1 MNKTININLGGIFF
15 HIDEEAYQKLK
26 KYLEAIRRSL
36 SDDPQGKDEIIT
48 DIESRIG
55 EILSEK
61 IKDVRQVV
69 NENDIEEII
78 EVMGRPEEYVGD
90 DEIFNDDT
98 TYKSSKNKK
107 TKKLF
112 RDGSDK
118 FLGGVASG
126 LAHYFG
132 VDVIWVRLGWLL
144 LLIGGFSV
152 VLYPIL
158 WILLP
163 EANTTSEKLEM
174 EGEPV
179 NISNIERKIK
189 EELSNASKL
198 VKDGI
203 EDVSEHL
210 KSGNYQ
216 SKVRTG
222 LQEII
227 DLFARVFSA
236 IFKVTGKF
244 IGIILIVMSAAT
256 LLGILVGGFSLGS
269 IEFLGMGEDLAN
281 YPPFFN
287 NSRLPLWLL
296 VTFGFIVFAIPF
308 VLLFMLGL
316 KIISSN
322 VKSFSRPTNL
332 SFLGIWLMSLMG
344 LAFAG
349 IEYQAHDANQFTK
362 VDKITI
368 NIQRTDTLNIKML
381 AKDSFELKRY
391 YDSQTIIEN
400 DVEKFYRTNISLD
413 VRESNTDNIYLK
425 IQKKAYAITKPK
437 AKKHANNMVYN
448 FDTIKNNLLLN
459 AYFISEIEN
468 IYRHQKIKMVL
479 YIPKGQTIY
488 LDRTTKNFLDDVDN
502 VQDIYDKEMIRHY
515 YKMTENGLNCLD
527 CKSKNNNE
535 MVIEKSKNEEL
546 LEDIKEN
553 ND

>member
-1 MNKTININLGGIFF
+1 MNKTININLGGVFF

-26 KYLEAIRRSL
+26 KYLDAIRRSL
-36 SDDPQGKDEIIT
+36 SDDPQGKDEILT

-69 NENDIEEII
+69 NQNDIEDII
-78 EVMGRPEEYVGD
+78 AVMGKPEEYAGD
-90 DEIFNDDT
+90 EGIFEDDT
-98 TYKSSKNKK
+98 TYKNAKNKK

-144 LLIGGFSV
+144 LLVGGFSV
-152 VLYPIL
+152 ILYPIL

-174 EGEPV
+174 EGEAV

-189 EELSNASKL
+189 EELSNASKI

-216 SKVRTG
+216 SRVRTG

-244 IGIILIVMSAAT
+244 IGILLIVISAAT
-256 LLGILVGGFSLGS
+256 LFGILVGGFSLGS
-269 IEFLGMGEDLAN
+269 IEFLDLGDDMAS

-296 VTFGFIVFAIPF
+296 ITFSFIAIAVPF
-308 VLLFMLGL
+308 ILLFMLGL

-322 VKSFSRPTNL
+322 VKSLSRPTNL
-332 SFLGIWLMSLMG
+332 TLLGIWLVSIMG
-344 LAFAG
+344 ISFAG
-349 IEYQAHDANQFTK
+349 IEYQAHDANQYTK
-362 VDKITI
+362 VEKIAI
-368 NIQRTDTLNIKML
+368 NTPITDTLNIKML
-381 AKDSFELKRY
+381 AKDDFELKRY
-391 YDSQTIIEN
+391 YDSQTVYEN
-400 DVEKFYRTNISLD
+400 GKEKFYKTNIGLD
-413 VRESNTDNIYLK
+413 IRESNTNDTYLK
-425 IQKKAYAITKPK
+425 IKKKAYAITKAK
-437 AKKHANNMVYN
+437 AVEYANKMNYHLE
-448 FDTIKNNLLLN
+448 IKDANLLLN

-479 YIPKGQTIY
+479 YIPKGKTIY
-488 LDRTTKNFLDDVDN
+488 LDRSTKNFLDN
-502 VQDIYDKEMIRHY
+502 VQDIYDEEMIKHY
-515 YKMTENGLNCLD
+515 YKMTTKGLNCTD
-527 CKSKNNNE
+527 CNSKKE
-535 MVIEKSKNEEL
+535 NEEL
-546 LEDIKEN
+546 IENDTEN
-553 ND
+553 NE